1 MVSVVANGP
10 TRRTQEC
17 LTRVTEPGGKFF
29 QGCIVARNFTRL
41 STAACPSESIRQFL
55 QVVSNQEMPRF
66 PTSQQS
72 IRLATH
78 DESCRHFR
86 GKQMLTIL
94 SYGMGVESTAILV
107 RWIKE
112 PSIRPC
118 PLEELILITSQ
129 TGDEYNDTQ
138 RDVET
143 HILPLLREHR
153 IRYVQLARRGH
164 LEADGITILSDSR
177 EPERLFIKGDY
188 KLSDELRLAGTVP
201 QYGGEHTCSLKFKAW
216 VIEQWLTL
224 HLNHPARHA
233 FGYNADET
241 ARVARSE
248 AAALK
253 RIAFGFNVEERG
265 RIEKALSYDTAL
277 RQSFYPLVEWGWTR
291 QDCIDYLRSQLGIT
305 WRKSA
310 CVQCPFNALKDDA
323 LARNREHPKQ
333 VAEAMML
340 EHLSLSLNPR
350 GTLYRNQSLI
360 EITDANGNTI
370 ATSSYRRQLDQAEWA
385 IYRVR
390 RIYQARKDKNGG
402 VDPNKKGI
410 AYRAVEQQISE
421 LRRATAL
428 EALRELATNDDTIVE
443 QRGITYVYRL
453 RCAATY
459 PTREEFLVAL
469 PAVVAT
475 KARHGLDWFEEKW
488 SSSQGCL
495 FTL

>member
-1 MVSVVANGP
+1 
-10 TRRTQEC
+10 
-17 LTRVTEPGGKFF
+17 
-29 QGCIVARNFTRL
+29 
-41 STAACPSESIRQFL
+41 
-55 QVVSNQEMPRF
+55 MPRF

-495 FTL
+495 FTLEDAA